1 LHDTYSLL
9 MQQEFGPEIW
19 SRFYAKLND
28 DTRRRLDGLL
38 ANPDYQL
45 DVRKKIWS
53 EIGIDITKVDKP
65 QHLRAGMNGH

>member
-1 LHDTYSLL
+1 LHDTYELL

-28 DTRRRLDGLL
+28 DTRAQLDRTL

-45 DVRKKIWS
+45 NVRKKIWS
-53 EIGIDITKVDKP
+53 EIDIDITKVDKP
-65 QHLRAGMNGH
+65 